1 MLSVTRSRRV
11 GCATEWRRKGLR
23 NTYGILM
30 KSCVGALS
38 IPYARL
44 VIFVIP
50 ELPVAMGLQLAD
62 QVRSEFRAAKT
73 TV

>member
-1 MLSVTRSRRV
+1 
-11 GCATEWRRKGLR
+11 
-23 NTYGILM
+23 M